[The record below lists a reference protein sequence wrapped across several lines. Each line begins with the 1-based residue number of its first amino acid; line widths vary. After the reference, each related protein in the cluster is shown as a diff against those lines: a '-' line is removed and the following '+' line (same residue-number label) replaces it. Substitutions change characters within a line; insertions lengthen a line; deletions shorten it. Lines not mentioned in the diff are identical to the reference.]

1 MAIEMKKTKVKMN
14 KPIYYGMSILD
25 ISKTLMYEF
34 WYDFIKPKYVCYI
47 DTDSFIIHIKTEDF
61 YEDIANGVEKWFDTS
76 NYDENNKRPL
86 VIGKNKKVIGL
97 FKDEL
102 GGKIVKEFV
111 ALRAKTW
118 VYLMDDDTE
127 HKTAEG
133 TKECVIKRRLMF
145 ENYTD
150 CLFNEKIILKSQQRF
165 KNDYDNL
172 HAKQVNKVVLSS
184 NGDIRLQTFGKIT
197 TYPDGRNAFKTSK
210 IEMLYKYK

>member
-1 MAIEMKKTKVKMN
+1 MN
-14 KPIYYGMSILD
+14 KPIYLGMSILD

-34 WYDFIKPKYVCYI
+34 WYDYIKPKYQEKAKLCYM

-102 GGKIVKEFV
+102 GGKIMKEF
-111 ALRAKTW
+111 AGPRAKTYA
-118 VYLMDDDTE
+118 YLMDDNTE
-127 HKTAEG
+127 HKKAKG
-133 TKECVIKRRLMF
+133 TIKCVIKRRLMF

-150 CLFNEKIILKSQQRF
+150 CLFNDKTILKSQQRF
-165 KNDYDNL
+165 KSDCHNVYTE
-172 HAKQVNKVVLSS
+172 QINKIALSS
-184 NGDIRLQTFGKIT
+184 NDDKRLQTFDKIT
-197 TYPDGRNAFKTSK
+197 TYPYGTNAFKVCESEMLSK
-210 IEMLYKYK
+210 I